1 MEQEEKTFTKDGMQ
15 ISKDTVIGI
24 LVVDGRQTY
33 MAQLLEEKG
42 YRVLTWDTREGQM
55 PSCKD
60 SFWDAGVIILPVP
73 VSRIRDRE
81 KLELCLASHRDTI
94 RLCIG
99 GVFPEALVTMLEECG
114 IPWMDVL
121 EQSEVAWKNAI
132 ATAEGCVAELS
143 HLMPVNIED
152 SNIIVMGFGKCG
164 KPIAEKLYCMG
175 AHVSVVARSEKA
187 LSMAHYFGF
196 MDYPMDA
203 AIPYDEADAV
213 INTIPAPVITKKE
226 IDQLSEDAVVLDI
239 ASAPGGC
246 DGEYCRQKGIPYKL
260 ALGLPGLYSPKTSAQ
275 ILLEAMPF
283 GYKPR
288 PDKWKS

>member
-1 MEQEEKTFTKDGMQ
+1 MEQDEKTFTKDGMQ

-99 GVFPEALVTMLEECG
+99 GVFPEALVMWDSVDGCIGTIGSRMEERHSNGGRMCG
-114 IPWMDVL
+114 GIKSPDAGQYRRFQYHRDGIWQVR
-121 EQSEVAWKNAI
+121 Q
-132 ATAEGCVAELS
+132 
-143 HLMPVNIED
+143 
-152 SNIIVMGFGKCG
+152 
-164 KPIAEKLYCMG
+164 
-175 AHVSVVARSEKA
+175 AHR
-187 LSMAHYFGF
+187 
-196 MDYPMDA
+196 
-203 AIPYDEADAV
+203 
-213 INTIPAPVITKKE
+213 
-226 IDQLSEDAVVLDI
+226 
-239 ASAPGGC
+239 
-246 DGEYCRQKGIPYKL
+246 
-260 ALGLPGLYSPKTSAQ
+260 
-275 ILLEAMPF
+275 
-283 GYKPR
+283 
-288 PDKWKS
+288 